1 MDFSKLLQEFVKID
15 SIEKFLLFIILFK
28 LDLSK
33 LLHVFLLLLIDTW
46 ICQIFYMDL
55 LKLLRGFVR
64 VVLCNSHPLPDTTT
78 LKFDQDI
85 KVC

>member
-15 SIEKFLLFIILFK
+15 SIEKFLLFLILFK

-46 ICQIFYMDL
+46 VSLSC
-55 LKLLRGFVR
+55 
-64 VVLCNSHPLPDTTT
+64 
-78 LKFDQDI
+78 
-85 KVC
+85 